1 MASQADIRRIDN
13 SIDQTSNTPQN
24 RFTPHDNF
32 VKRGDGKSK
41 YNIDSQMYPYD
52 LMDPN
57 GIYGGNYVVFYINV
71 PVDSKLVNGENAA
84 QTVADYTPG
93 ERGFTVGANYTKE
106 QVLGAQTILAAG
118 GAVAGKVLGVGG
130 AGAGAG
136 ALAVAGTAV
145 TLNVAATTT
154 RAQKRLA
161 TAIALHVPNQL
172 ATRYGVT
179 YGEEDTMGLSAAA
192 TLGKDI
198 WDAISKAGDM
208 KDAAENLKN
217 VAKGPG
223 QAVITNLAL
232 SKGPNAGVIS
242 AATGL
247 APNPKRDQVFKGVD
261 FRNFTFEYQFF
272 PRDSGESKKV
282 LEIIRL
288 FKYHMHPE
296 YKDTNKF
303 LYIYPSEFDIVYYQ
317 GGQENPNINKHTSC
331 VLTEMSVNYTPNGNF
346 STFADGMP
354 TQINVSM
361 QFRELALLSKELID
375 KGM

>member
-1 MASQADIRRIDN
+1 MASQADVRRIDN
-13 SIDQTSNTPQN
+13 SISQTSTTPQN
-24 RFTPHDNF
+24 RFNPHDNF
-32 VKRGDGKSK
+32 AKKGSGNSK
-41 YNIDSQMYPYD
+41 YSVDSQMYPSD

-71 PVDSKLVNGENAA
+71 PVDSKLVNGENSA
-84 QTVADYTPG
+84 QTVPDYTPG
-93 ERGFTVGANYTKE
+93 ERGYTVGSNFTKE
-106 QVLGAQTILAAG
+106 QVLGAQAIISGG
-118 GAVAGKVLGVGG
+118 GAIAGKVLGVGN
-130 AGAGAG
+130 AGAVAAG
-136 ALAVAGTAV
+136 LAVAGTAV
-145 TLNVAATTT
+145 TTNVAATTT

-179 YGEEDTMGLSAAA
+179 YGEEDTFGFSAAA

-198 WDAISKAGDM
+198 FDAISKAGDM

-232 SKGPNAGVIS
+232 SKGPMAGAIS

-247 APNPKRDQVFKGVD
+247 APNPKRDQVFKSVD

-272 PRDSGESKKV
+272 PRDSGEAKNV

-296 YKDTNKF
+296 YKESNKF

-317 GGQENPNINKHTSC
+317 GNQENPNINRHTSC

-346 STFADGMP
+346 STFSDGMP